1 LCPTCAQQP
10 PRRRTLSD
18 SGGTEELERLGRC
31 RDEIY
36 IYIVVKR
43 KRAPEPGEIG
53 ARETKKQNKKNVGT
67 GVFQ

>member
-1 LCPTCAQQP
+1 VGQRSLKGWA
-10 PRRRTLSD
+10 
-18 SGGTEELERLGRC
+18 GAGMK
-31 RDEIY
+31 Y
-36 IYIVVKR
+36 IYIVVNR